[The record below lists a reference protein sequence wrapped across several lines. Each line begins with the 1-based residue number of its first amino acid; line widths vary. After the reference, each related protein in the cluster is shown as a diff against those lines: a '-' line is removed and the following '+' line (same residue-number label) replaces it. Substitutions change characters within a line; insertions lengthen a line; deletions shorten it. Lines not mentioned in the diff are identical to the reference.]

1 MPSRRSASS
10 RVRLN
15 DTTIT
20 SAALGTG
27 GAVELVSC
35 VVTDE
40 DEQSQ
45 AIDHCCTCGMGW
57 TEARMSYL
65 RDPAGLKAAQ
75 FVDRRDPT
83 WTVVLHPST
92 KRTGWQV
99 SRFDQ
104 HGAVGDTIRPTCSEA
119 LEAADITPYRW
130 KLVEVV
136 R

>member
-1 MPSRRSASS
+1 MARAKSPLYVTGCKPWIFPLKPGERR
-10 RVRLN
+10 R
-15 DTTIT
+15 TIRCRW
-20 SAALGTG
+20 ACRG
-27 GAVELVSC
+27 
-35 VVTDE
+35 
-40 DEQSQ
+40 
-45 AIDHCCTCGMGW
+45 
-57 TEARMSYL
+57 
-65 RDPAGLKAAQ
+65 GLKAAQ

-99 SRFDQ
+99 SRFDR